1 MSSITWTPTALAASA
16 FAWAG
21 EAWRVVEAQHA
32 ASTMKLVDT
41 AAEQALLET
50 LLEQAKPPLPEAA
63 RGLHYLLATPF
74 RYPPLPR
81 GSRFRAAGEP
91 GVFYGA
97 DQLPTACAELGY
109 WRWRFLR
116 DAPGLARIDSVA
128 HTAFRV
134 AIRVGSAIDLREPP
148 LARDRKQWT
157 DPASYAATQALARGA
172 RDGGIALVRYQSVR
186 DPGHGG
192 CTALL
197 TPAGF
202 AGKSPKG
209 AVQTW
214 WLSVRQDRSTW
225 IRGNQRH
232 EFEFA

>member
-1 MSSITWTPTALAASA
+1 MNRSPRTRFVTLRAAAAGVSAGLAA
-16 FAWAG
+16 
-21 EAWRVVEAQHA
+21 VA
-32 ASTMKLVDT
+32 A
-41 AAEQALLET
+41 
-50 LLEQAKPPLPEAA
+50 P
-63 RGLHYLLATPF
+63 
-74 RYPPLPR
+74 
-81 GSRFRAAGEP
+81 
-91 GVFYGA
+91 
-97 DQLPTACAELGY
+97 
-109 WRWRFLR
+109 
-116 DAPGLARIDSVA
+116 
-128 HTAFRV
+128 
-134 AIRVGSAIDLREPP
+134 
-148 LARDRKQWT
+148 
-157 DPASYAATQALARGA
+157 TQALARNA
-172 RDGGIALVRYQSVR
+172 RDGGIALIRYQSVR

>member
-1 MSSITWTPTALAASA
+1 MSTAP
-16 FAWAG
+16 
-21 EAWRVVEAQHA
+21 VEAETGIWQSRYVWVTVGA
-32 ASTMKLVDT
+32 V
-41 AAEQALLET
+41 ALI
-50 LLEQAKPPLPEAA
+50 
-63 RGLHYLLATPF
+63 
-74 RYPPLPR
+74 
-81 GSRFRAAGEP
+81 
-91 GVFYGA
+91 
-97 DQLPTACAELGY
+97 
-109 WRWRFLR
+109 FL
-116 DAPGLARIDSVA
+116 
-128 HTAFRV
+128 
-134 AIRVGSAIDLREPP
+134 
-148 LARDRKQWT
+148 
-157 DPASYAATQALARGA
+157 AATQALARNA
-172 RDGGIALVRYQSVR
+172 RDGGIALIRYQSVR

>member
-1 MSSITWTPTALAASA
+1 MSTDRLPSWSDGAAKA
-16 FAWAG
+16 AILDFVAG
-21 EAWRVVEAQHA
+21 VIQE
-32 ASTMKLVDT
+32 
-41 AAEQALLET
+41 
-50 LLEQAKPPLPEAA
+50 
-63 RGLHYLLATPF
+63 
-74 RYPPLPR
+74 
-81 GSRFRAAGEP
+81 
-91 GVFYGA
+91 
-97 DQLPTACAELGY
+97 
-109 WRWRFLR
+109 
-116 DAPGLARIDSVA
+116 
-128 HTAFRV
+128 
-134 AIRVGSAIDLREPP
+134 
-148 LARDRKQWT
+148 
-157 DPASYAATQALARGA
+157 
-172 RDGGIALVRYQSVR
+172 GGIALIRYQSVR